1 MKKLRLKDKVLN
13 IIIVILIIVVF
24 LLLFVLFFYDYYAD
38 KNGLEKFLNIK
49 LNGSK
54 EIVLNYKDKYTDKGA
69 KATYK
74 GKNIT
79 KNIKVSN
86 NLDTT
91 HIGNYKYT
99 YTIKY
104 KKVSKSII
112 RKVKVVDKNKPSI
125 ELNGEKEITIYK
137 GSEYK
142 EPGFK
147 ANDDYDGDIT
157 SKVKVDSNVDINKI
171 GDYKII
177 YSIKDSSGNENSVER
192 IIKVIEKKEEPKTV
206 MGGKYIG
213 KTSKGF
219 TIEQK
224 DGIYYIG
231 GVLIANKS
239 YSLPKDYNP
248 GGLLKEFKDNFDK
261 MKSAASKESVKLEVI
276 SGFRSYTKQTNTYN
290 RYVSQDGKAKADTY
304 SARPGHSEHQS
315 GLAAD
320 INSLSQSWGDTKE
333 GKWLNNNCYKYGF
346 IIRYVKGKDNITG
359 YMYEPWHIR
368 YVGVELATKLYNN
381 GSWITLEEYLGIDSK
396 Y

>member
-1 MKKLRLKDKVLN
+1 MKKLKLKQKVLN
-13 IIIVILIIVVF
+13 FIIIMLIVIIVLLVFILI
-24 LLLFVLFFYDYYAD
+24 FYDYYVE
-38 KNGLEKFLNIK
+38 KNGLEKYLKLK
-49 LNGSK
+49 LNGKK
-54 EIVLNYKDKYTDKGA
+54 EIVLNYKDDYKDKGA
-69 KATYK
+69 TATYN

-79 KNIKVSN
+79 KSIKVKTN
-86 NLDTT
+86 FDIK
-91 HIGNYKYT
+91 HVGEYKYT
-99 YTIKY
+99 YTVKY
-104 KKVSKSII
+104 KKLSKSIV
-112 RKVKVVDKNKPSI
+112 RKVKIVDKNEPKI
-125 ELNGEKEITIYK
+125 ELIGENEITIYK
-137 GSEYK
+137 GTEYK
-142 EPGFK
+142 DPGFK
-147 ANDDYDGDIT
+147 ANDEYDGDIT
-157 SKVKVDSNVDINKI
+157 NRVKVNSNVDTSKV
-171 GDYKII
+171 GEYKVI
-177 YSIKDSSGNENSVER
+177 YDVSDSSGNKASIER
-192 IIKVIEKKEEPKTV
+192 IVKVIEKKEEPKTSK
-206 MGGKYIG
+206 GGKYIG

-231 GVLIANKS
+231 GILIANKS

-248 GGLLKEFKDNFDK
+248 GGLLNEFSTNFNK
-261 MKSAASKESVKLEVI
+261 MKSAASKEGVKLEVI

-304 SARPGHSEHQS
+304 SARPGHSEHQT

-333 GKWLNNNCYKYGF
+333 GKWLNDNCSKYGF

>member
-13 IIIVILIIVVF
+13 IIIVILIIVV
-24 LLLFVLFFYDYYAD
+24 LLLLSMLFFYYYYVE
-38 KNGLEKFLNIK
+38 NVGLEKFLNIK

-86 NLDTT
+86 NLDTS
-91 HIGNYKYT
+91 HVGNYKYT

-112 RKVKVVDKNKPSI
+112 RKVKVVDKNRPSI

-147 ANDDYDGDIT
+147 ANDNYDGDIT

-219 TIEQK
+219 IIEQK
-224 DGIYYIG
+224 NGIYYIG

-261 MKSAASKESVKLEVI
+261 MQSAASKESVKLEVI
-276 SGFRSYTKQTNTYN
+276 SGFRSYTRQNNIYN

-346 IIRYVKGKDNITG
+346 TN
-359 YMYEPWHIR
+359 H
-368 YVGVELATKLYNN
+368 
-381 GSWITLEEYLGIDSK
+381 GI
-396 Y
+396 